1 MVRLIILIA
10 TEIWAPQVKFFVRNR
25 TLVGSG
31 LKQKS
36 MLRRELAS
44 LIPPHIAHI
53 SENVASFDPAH
64 NAVRTDSGRSLEY
77 NALVVA
83 MGLQVNFGAIEGLPK
98 ALADS
103 SSGVSSIYSYQTC
116 DKTWDDIDA
125 LRAGRAIFTQPQGVI
140 KCAGGQHSIS
150 LPSPSLFQAL
160 NRLHPP
166 PLLFS
171 LCYALLQRLKRS
183 CGWLGIGIA
192 RRVARIRSRWIF
204 SRACR
209 PCSV

>member
-1 MVRLIILIA
+1 MFNQSSLLPHRNRDLSPSGLILSGLCS
-10 TEIWAPQVKFFVRNR
+10 NR

-36 MLRRELAS
+36 TLRRQLAS
-44 LIPPHIAHI
+44 LIPPHITHI

-77 NALVVA
+77 SALVVA

-116 DKTWDDIDA
+116 DKTWQDIDA
-125 LRAGRAIFTQPQGVI
+125 LRAGRAIFTQPQGII

-150 LPSPSLFQAL
+150 LPSPSG
-160 NRLHPP
+160 PP
-166 PLLFS
+166 
-171 LCYALLQRLKRS
+171 
-183 CGWLGIGIA
+183 
-192 RRVARIRSRWIF
+192 
-204 SRACR
+204 
-209 PCSV
+209 